1 MELFAETKDT
11 YKNVE
16 TVPGFL
22 KLENEKAKTA
32 EITIRPISDNDSI
45 DNESDILIENIQ
57 TKEPIKLDIAK
68 EVAVENYNSQPS
80 NIVIEEARQE
90 NLKNIQ
96 NNFQEIEQPER
107 LKRNSVKQI
116 KEIDNFA
123 NVGGDKAPEKSK
135 IMDQTMELF
144 LTKAY
149 QENPEINAARAAL
162 KRAHEALPN
171 AYAGFLPQVNYNL
184 SNAYQE
190 SGFTGGAS
198 NEFYTDTQ
206 QLELRQ
212 ELFGGGET
220 YYAVESALK
229 QIEAAEKDLVAIEQN
244 FFLEAVTAY
253 INAIFTDKVYNL
265 SKKNEDIIL
274 DQLESTKQRY
284 VVGDATKTDVAQS
297 ESRYANAK
305 AQTILSYND
314 YIIAKANFRRIF
326 LVDAPNNF
334 DIPSELPEIP
344 ETLEKSLK
352 IAFEKN
358 PELQREYAQKLSS
371 AKDVKVSASQLFPQI
386 DMVATTGER
395 ESVTGATLF
404 DTEADTIALNVRVPL
419 YNSGRTYTS
428 IREAQD
434 RRREAGYNYEN
445 RKNIV
450 RDNVTR
456 AWQQVKTNEIN
467 VSLAKQSLVAA
478 QFAVQG
484 IIEEQKQGVR
494 LIQDILDAE
503 RERFAAEINYARA
516 IRDSVIAVY
525 NLKNLVGELT
535 AESLDLPIASYD
547 VKEHYENTKFKLF
560 GF

>member
-1 MELFAETKDT
+1 MQKNYRKDLNNIKSNAASNSNNI
-11 YKNVE
+11 YEGVK
-16 TVPGFL
+16 TVPDFL
-22 KLENEKAKTA
+22 KLETENNA
-32 EITIRPISDNDSI
+32 EQEELILEQSI
-45 DNESDILIENIQ
+45 
-57 TKEPIKLDIAK
+57 K
-68 EVAVENYNSQPS
+68 PS
-80 NIVIEEARQE
+80 KIIVEEAKQQKLE
-90 NLKNIQ
+90 DQKNLLEVESLEKNSKEKTISVSLD
-96 NNFQEIEQPER
+96 NNGSS
-107 LKRNSVKQI
+107 KKVK
-116 KEIDNFA
+116 KETA
-123 NVGGDKAPEKSK
+123 SK
-135 IMDQTMELF
+135 LMDQTMELF

-149 QENPEINAARAAL
+149 KENPEINAARAAL
-162 KRAHEALPN
+162 KRAQEALPN

-184 SNAYQE
+184 NNAYQE
-190 SGFTGGAS
+190 SGFTGGNS
-198 NEFYTDTQ
+198 GEFYTDTQ

-253 INAIFTDKVYNL
+253 INAIFTDKVYKL
-265 SKKNEDIIL
+265 SKKNENIIL
-274 DQLESTKQRY
+274 NQLESTKQRY
-284 VVGDATKTDVAQS
+284 VIGDATKTDVAQS

-305 AQTILSYND
+305 SQAILSYND

-326 LVDAPNNF
+326 LVDAPANF
-334 DIPSELPEIP
+334 EIPSELPEIP
-344 ETLEKSLK
+344 ETLEKSLQ
-352 IAFEKN
+352 IAFQKN

-371 AKDVKVSASQLFPQI
+371 AKDVKVSSSQLFPQI
-386 DMVATTGER
+386 DMVATSGKR
-395 ESVTGATLF
+395 ESVTGATVF

-467 VSLAKQSLVAA
+467 VNLAKQSLVAA
-478 QFAVQG
+478 QFAVEG

-525 NLKNLVGELT
+525 NLKTLVGELT
-535 AESLDLPIASYD
+535 AESLDLPIASHN
-547 VKEHYENTKFKLF
+547 VKEHYENTKFKFF